1 MFGEK
6 GLVHVYT
13 GDGKGKTT
21 SSLGLAMRASGQGAK
36 VEIIQFMKGW
46 DHYGE
51 LATVKLLPGVTLTQ
65 TGRADY
71 VYRGKETREDYSEAR
86 RGLDLAKD
94 VIASGRCD
102 MLILDEIN
110 VALDYK
116 LIPLD
121 EVVSLVKSKPKD
133 LELILTGRY
142 ARPEI
147 IELADLVTEMREVR
161 HPFQR
166 GVTARKGVEY

>member
-21 SSLGLAMRASGQGAK
+21 SSLGLAMRASGQGAR

-51 LATVKLLPGVTLTQ
+51 LASVKLLPGVNLTQ
-65 TGRADY
+65 TGRPDY
-71 VYRGKETREDYSEAR
+71 VYRGKETTEDYSEAR
-86 RGLDLAKD
+86 RGLDLAREI
-94 VIASGRCD
+94 VNSGRCD

-121 EVVSLVKSKPKD
+121 EVIDLIKSKPED
-133 LELILTGRY
+133 MELILTGRY
-142 ARPEI
+142 AVSGVT
-147 IELADLVTEMREVR
+147 ELADLVTEMCEIK
-161 HPFQR
+161 HPFKK
-166 GVTARKGVEY
+166 GIKARKGVEY